1 MANRWVL
8 SAIGIAAVATIGLAT
23 GLSAKT
29 QLQRQ
34 TPATLDDLLS
44 EVKGLRSDIGQS
56 SAATIKTQLLVARL
70 QVQEQRINGIAK
82 QIADVEQQLA
92 PIRQSIALMTEDA
105 KRLDNA
111 RRMANSDPDLPARID
126 QIKSGL
132 ENHQRRERELAGQE
146 ANLAQQYA
154 LEQSRW
160 SEFNDRLDA
169 LERSLT
175 TR

>member
-8 SAIGIAAVATIGLAT
+8 SAIGIAAVATVGLAT

-29 QLQRQ
+29 QFQRQ

-44 EVKGLRSDIGQS
+44 EVKGLRADIGQS

-70 QVQEQRINGIAK
+70 QVEEQRINGIAK

-92 PIRQSIALMTEDA
+92 PIRQSIAMMTPDL
-105 KRLDNA
+105 KRLDDA
-111 RRMANSDPDLPARID
+111 RRSANNDPDLSDRIE
-126 QIKSGL
+126 QIKTGL
-132 ENHQRRERELAGQE
+132 DTHQRRERELAGQE

>member
-44 EVKGLRSDIGQS
+44 EVKALRADIGQS
-56 SAATIKTQLLVARL
+56 SAATIKTQLLIARL
-70 QVQEQRINGIAK
+70 QVQEQRVNGIAK

-92 PIRQSIALMTEDA
+92 PIRQSIAMMTPDL
-105 KRLDNA
+105 KRLDDA
-111 RRMANSDPDLPARID
+111 RRSANNDPDLSDRIE
-126 QIKSGL
+126 QIKTGL
-132 ENHQRRERELAGQE
+132 DTHQRRERELAGQE